1 MQSIGSNQ
9 NITIGTVIEHH
20 ETINKTTNIYQT
32 LQPASSPKAN
42 KNVKFNNKRGN
53 KINLYKVIYSL
64 IHNDFFVNEHG
75 QQPNQKEVFHA
86 FGEMLGTNFEN
97 FQKDLS
103 EGAKRKTDGVK
114 SVFASLEETWDNHID
129 ELLKY

>member
-32 LQPASSPKAN
+32 LQPVSSPKAN

-75 QQPNQKEVFHA
+75 QQPNQYSTLSEKCLVLTSRTFRKTCLKEPKERQMERNPFLHHWKR
-86 FGEMLGTNFEN
+86 LGTTILMNF
-97 FQKDLS
+97 
-103 EGAKRKTDGVK
+103 
-114 SVFASLEETWDNHID
+114 
-129 ELLKY
+129 